1 MTARAH
7 NTQPYTIYTIHQVK
21 FFERRKIERR
31 LRAAKKKLRA
41 VQQHQEPSTSS
52 LAAVRLTPPSPAFRQ
67 IIADGGS
74 DDSDDAAA
82 LKATIATL
90 AADLQYVRFFPKAEH
105 YVPLFPSGKQAEDET
120 LPTR

>member
-1 MTARAH
+1 MRYNNTKSPAPARS
-7 NTQPYTIYTIHQVK
+7 
-21 FFERRKIERR
+21 
-31 LRAAKKKLRA
+31 
-41 VQQHQEPSTSS
+41 QQSCSPRS
-52 LAAVRLTPPSPAFRQ
+52 LAFRQ